1 MILYSGMKRIEKKVQ
16 SQYFESILNGQKR
29 YEIRLAD
36 FDYEAG
42 DTLVLKEQ
50 KDGTQELTGR
60 ELETEILQHINTKE
74 AEKFWPKED
83 IEKYGLLVLSLRRKY
98 NYD

>member
-1 MILYSGMKRIEKKVQ
+1 MKRIEKKVQ
-16 SQYFESILNGQKR
+16 SRYFQMVLDGQKR

-36 FDYEAG
+36 FDYQPG
-42 DTLVLKEQ
+42 DILVLKEQ
-50 KDGTQELTGR
+50 KDGSSELTGR

-74 AEKFWPKED
+74 AEQFWPKED